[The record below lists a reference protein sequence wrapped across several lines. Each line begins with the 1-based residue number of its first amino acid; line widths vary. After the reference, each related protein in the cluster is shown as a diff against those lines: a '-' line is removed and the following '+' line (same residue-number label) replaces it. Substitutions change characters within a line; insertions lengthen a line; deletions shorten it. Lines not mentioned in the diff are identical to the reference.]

1 MSEEILV
8 VPVLVVRSVEGKVE
22 DVKIYE
28 DKPIEEVLREY
39 VKKAADEWNPQL
51 SDLTVMRTF
60 YELRYKLPIPPDL
73 YDIVSELGLEME
85 REGNELIVKLPVF
98 TISFDNRWS
107 GETYRDLKVYVVTYL
122 IDESVKDQIVEYAA
136 ETTGKE
142 KSLTPETPQIELTPE
157 QLQRLEEGLSEAEA
171 VETEEEKPKKR
182 RKRNSRR
189 KKSSS

>member
-22 DVKIYE
+22 DVKVYE

-122 IDESVKDQIVEYAA
+122 IDENVKDQIVEYAA

-142 KSLTPETPQIELTPE
+142 KSLAPETPQIELTPE

-171 VETEEEKPKKR
+171 METEEERPKKR
-182 RKRNSRR
+182 RKRSSRR
-189 KKSSS
+189 KKTSG